1 MEDQGWKSLFTKK
14 PFACISIGVI
24 VWIIGSFTP
33 YADKTYYMALGMV
46 LLGIYFWI
54 LDVV

>member
-24 VWIIGSFTP
+24 VWIIGGFTP

-46 LLGIYFWI
+46 LLG
-54 LDVV
+54 